1 MDDEDR
7 TAALAIQGAGGEL
20 AGPLQSSTAQAML
33 GLPLRLG
40 GCGLPIPSDPIPGAA
55 RLSSAALT
63 QAALR
68 NGHSSCRPYAGQC
81 RGTLLAN
88 MEQTP

>member
-1 MDDEDR
+1 MDDEVR

-20 AGPLQSSTAQAML
+20 VGPLQSSAAQAML

-40 GCGLPIPSDPIPGAA
+40 GCSLPTPSDPIPGAA

-68 NGHSSCRPYAGQC
+68 NGHASLRAFVGQGG
-81 RGTLLAN
+81 GTPLAN